1 MTTTRDHLLRE
12 RARLNREHGE
22 KPRLNRVTAVKG
34 RPLGELW
41 TEMQKET
48 VRQAAVYCDAFGD
61 PRELVVETPADE
73 IRMRVKDGRESIV
86 RIDRK
91 TGRLSEIY
99 KNQGGGIRVRTP
111 AAKLVLHSSG
121 DIVWNYGLQPTA
133 RSLIRRVIG

>member
-1 MTTTRDHLLRE
+1 MTTKDQWLRD
-12 RARLNREHGE
+12 RAKQNKAQGA
-22 KPRLNRVTAVKG
+22 KPRLNRVTAVAG

-48 VRQAAVYCDAFGD
+48 ARQAAVYCDAFGD
-61 PRELVVETPADE
+61 PRELVVETKADE

-99 KNQGGGIRVRTP
+99 KNQGGGVRVRTP
-111 AAKLVLHSSG
+111 AAKLVLHSNG